1 MKNIFVFLVIVVW
14 LSGAARGNAE
24 RAQRRGP
31 LHRYSHVSM
40 IMEHGVSGKSTSVS
54 RKARDPSPGD
64 GVTIDSEQGKTITL
78 TLTKAST
85 QTIEKWIRTAGSAAP
100 STKRVNGRVYGKD
113 AELVRIGQ
121 KTRIFPLVGRDPL
134 LQGRVVRVIADKG
147 SVVVETDVE
156 DKWYANVKY
165 YVMEIIVDFGRSLA
179 IPNEAII
186 EEAGRKIVY
195 VSEKNNRYAPR
206 DITVGHRGELY
217 TQILDGLKA
226 GEQVVTF
233 GSFFIDAEYKLRS
246 KEKRSKEPGSSE
258 RKGVL
263 FAPHHH

>member
-1 MKNIFVFLVIVVW
+1 MKSIVAFLAILVW
-14 LSGAARGNAE
+14 LSGAGRGDAE

-31 LHRYSHVSM
+31 LHRYSYASM
-40 IMEHGVSGKSTSVS
+40 IMKHGVSGKPKPVS
-54 RKARDPSPGD
+54 RKARGPSPGD
-64 GVTIDSEQGKTITL
+64 GVTIDPEQGKTITL

-85 QTIEKWIRTAGSAAP
+85 QTIEKWIRTAGSVDPA
-100 STKRVNGRVYGKD
+100 TKRVNGRVYGKD
-113 AELVRIGQ
+113 AELVRNGQ

-134 LQGRVVRVIADKG
+134 LQGRVVRVTADKG
-147 SVVVETDVE
+147 GVMVETDVK

-165 YVMEIIVDFGRSLA
+165 YIMEIIVDFGRSLA

-186 EEAGRKIVY
+186 EEAGRKVVY
-195 VSEKNNRYAPR
+195 VSEKNDWYAPR
-206 DITVGHRGELY
+206 DIIVGHRGELY

-246 KEKRSKEPGSSE
+246 KGKRAKEPGSNG
-258 RKGVL
+258 RKGGQY
-263 FAPHHH
+263 APHHH